1 MARQIRRSR
10 RKKPKK
16 LLRRM
21 HNKLY
26 IVFGVLCILFVAL
39 IFRLMY
45 IEYTS
50 GEKYEK
56 IVLSQQEYDSTII
69 PYKRGDIVDSKG
81 TVLATSVDVYN
92 VILDSKVLHANEEKI
107 SSTIAYL
114 TQCFPEITADQV
126 NQEIT
131 DNPDREYTV
140 LAKHVSYEEKAAFE
154 ALMNGEDT
162 KDQIA
167 GIWFEKEYTRTYPY
181 NSLASAM
188 IGFANATTGVIGL
201 ENQYNDTLNG
211 TNGRSYG
218 YLNAD
223 SNLEQTVIEP
233 ENGYSLVATID
244 TNIQSIVESAILQA
258 NEEMK
263 QETEGQATG
272 SNNTAVLVMDPQN
285 GDVLAM
291 ASYPNF
297 DLNNPRDLTPWYTTE
312 ALAKMSDDDKLNAMN
327 NLWRNFCVSD
337 AFEPGSTAK
346 PFTLATGLE
355 TGALTGQE
363 TYVCQGGTWKGDWY
377 IQCHNTSGHGT
388 ENVDQAIANSCNVAL
403 MAMADKIGVEDF
415 IRYQHIFGFGE
426 YTGIDLPGEASTEN
440 LIFTAEN
447 MGETDLATSSFGQSF
462 NVTMTQM
469 VSAFSSLINGGY
481 YYQPHVVKQIQDENG
496 NVIETNDPTLLR
508 KTVSKQTSDRVK
520 EALRAVMTDGT
531 GVPANVEGYD
541 IGGKTGT
548 AEKLP
553 RGNGDYLLSFI
564 GYAPQEN
571 PEVVIYV
578 VIDEPNVENQEL
590 SSYVLELSQKIMAE
604 TFPYL
609 NITRNGDAL
618 PEDSGVREDVQQDF
632 DENFEDTYSNQD
644 GAYIDPNYQP
654 DYDSWA
660 TSPESSETTE

>member
-211 TNGRSYG
+211 TNGRAYG

-223 SNLEQTVIEP
+223 SNVEQTVIEP
-233 ENGYSLVATID
+233 ENGYSLVTTLD
-244 TNIQSIVESAILQA
+244 TNIQTIVESAILQA

-263 QETEGQATG
+263 QETEGATTG
-272 SNNTAVLVMDPQN
+272 SDNTAVLVMNPKN

-291 ASYPNF
+291 ASYPTF
-297 DLNNPRDLTPWYTTE
+297 DLNNPKDLSAYFTE
-312 ALAKMSDDDKLNAMN
+312 EQLSAMSDEDKMNTLN
-327 NLWRNFCVSD
+327 NLWQNYAISKT
-337 AFEPGSTAK
+337 FEPGSTFK
-346 PFTLATGLE
+346 PFTEAMGLDSGTLHGDETYICDGGEWVSGHEIGCVKRTGHGMEDLR
-355 TGALTGQE
+355 GALR
-363 TYVCQGGTWKGDWY
+363 D
-377 IQCHNTSGHGT
+377 
-388 ENVDQAIANSCNVAL
+388 SCNDAL
-403 MAMADKIGVEDF
+403 MQMVRAIGPANFAKYSRE
-415 IRYQHIFGFGE
+415 YGFGQK
-426 YTGIDLPGEASTEN
+426 TGIDLPGEASTAS
-440 LIFTAEN
+440 LIFSE
-447 MGETDLATSSFGQSF
+447 EQLARTESNLAVSSFGQGF
-462 NVTMTQM
+462 NVTMIQLA
-469 VSAFSSLINGGY
+469 SSFCSLINGGNI
-481 YYQPHVVKQIQDENG
+481 YQPHVVKKIVDGSG
-496 NVIETNDPTLLR
+496 NTVQEISPVVTKE
-508 KTVSKQTSDRVK
+508 TVSQEVSDT
-520 EALRAVMTDGT
+520 LRDYMYTVVSEGT
-531 GVPANVEGYD
+531 GAKAAVEGYA

-548 AEKLP
+548 AEKVP
-553 RGNGDYLLSFI
+553 RGSGNYVVSFI
-564 GYAPQEN
+564 GFAPVDDPQ
-571 PEVVIYV
+571 VVVYV
-578 VIDEPNVENQEL
+578 VVDEPHVADQSHCSQ
-590 SSYVLELSQKIMAE
+590 SSYIAKNIFSQILPYMNIERMDSVAAE
-604 TFPYL
+604 
-609 NITRNGDAL
+609 
-618 PEDSGVREDVQQDF
+618 
-632 DENFEDTYSNQD
+632 
-644 GAYIDPNYQP
+644 
-654 DYDSWA
+654 
-660 TSPESSETTE
+660 

>member
-297 DLNNPRDLTPWYTTE
+297 DLNNPKDLSAYFTE
-312 ALAKMSDDDKLNAMN
+312 EELAGMSDEDKMNQLNK
-327 NLWRNFCVSD
+327 LWQNYTISNT
-337 AFEPGSTAK
+337 FEPGSTFK
-346 PFTLATGLE
+346 PFTEAMGLDS
-355 TGALTGQE
+355 GSLRGDE
-363 TYVCQGGTWKGDWY
+363 TYICDGSEWVSGHEIHCV
-377 IQCHNTSGHGT
+377 NRSGHGT
-388 ENVDQAIANSCNVAL
+388 EDLRGALRDSCNDAL
-403 MAMADKIGVEDF
+403 MQMVRAIGPANFAKYSRE
-415 IRYQHIFGFGE
+415 YGFGQK
-426 YTGIDLPGEASTEN
+426 TGIDLPGEASTAS
-440 LIFTAEN
+440 LIFSE
-447 MGETDLATSSFGQSF
+447 EQLARTESNLAVSSFGQGF
-462 NVTMTQM
+462 NVTMIQLA
-469 VSAFSSLINGGY
+469 SSFCSLINGGNI
-481 YYQPHVVKQIQDENG
+481 YQLHVVKKIVDGSG
-496 NVIETNDPTLLR
+496 NTVQEISPVVTKE
-508 KTVSKQTSDRVK
+508 TVSQEVSDT
-520 EALRAVMTDGT
+520 LRDYMYTVVSEGT
-531 GVPANVEGYD
+531 GAKAAVEGYA

-548 AEKLP
+548 AEKVP
-553 RGNGDYLLSFI
+553 RGSGNYVVSFI
-564 GYAPQEN
+564 GFAPVDDPQ
-571 PEVVIYV
+571 VVVYV
-578 VIDEPNVENQEL
+578 VVDEPHVADQSHCSQ
-590 SSYVLELSQKIMAE
+590 SSYIAKNIFSQILPYMNIERMDSVAAE
-604 TFPYL
+604 
-609 NITRNGDAL
+609 
-618 PEDSGVREDVQQDF
+618 
-632 DENFEDTYSNQD
+632 
-644 GAYIDPNYQP
+644 
-654 DYDSWA
+654 
-660 TSPESSETTE
+660 

>member
-131 DNPDREYTV
+131 DKPDREYTV

-233 ENGYSLVATID
+233 DNGYSLVTTID

-297 DLNNPRDLTPWYTTE
+297 DLNNPKDLSAYFTE
-312 ALAKMSDDDKLNAMN
+312 EELAGMSDEDKMNQLNK
-327 NLWRNFCVSD
+327 LWQNYTISNT
-337 AFEPGSTAK
+337 FEPGSTFK
-346 PFTLATGLE
+346 PFTEAMGLDS
-355 TGALTGQE
+355 GSLRGDE
-363 TYVCQGGTWKGDWY
+363 TYICDGSEWVSGHEIHCV
-377 IQCHNTSGHGT
+377 NRSGHGT
-388 ENVDQAIANSCNVAL
+388 EDLRGALRDSCNDAL
-403 MAMADKIGVEDF
+403 MQMVRAIGPANFAKYSRE
-415 IRYQHIFGFGE
+415 YGFGQK
-426 YTGIDLPGEASTEN
+426 TGIDLPGEASTAS
-440 LIFTAEN
+440 LIFSE
-447 MGETDLATSSFGQSF
+447 EQLAQTESNLAVSSFGQGF
-462 NVTMTQM
+462 NVTMIQLA
-469 VSAFSSLINGGY
+469 SSFCSLINGGNI
-481 YYQPHVVKQIQDENG
+481 YQPHVVKKIVDGSG
-496 NVIETNDPTLLR
+496 NTVQEISPVVTKE
-508 KTVSKQTSDRVK
+508 TVSQEVSDT
-520 EALRAVMTDGT
+520 LRDYMYTVVSEGT
-531 GVPANVEGYD
+531 GAKAAVEGYA

-548 AEKLP
+548 AEKVP
-553 RGNGDYLLSFI
+553 RGSGNYVVSFI
-564 GYAPQEN
+564 GFAPVDDPQ
-571 PEVVIYV
+571 VVVYV
-578 VIDEPNVENQEL
+578 VVDEPHVADQSHCSQ
-590 SSYVLELSQKIMAE
+590 SSYIAKNIFSQILPYMNIERMDSVAAE
-604 TFPYL
+604 
-609 NITRNGDAL
+609 
-618 PEDSGVREDVQQDF
+618 
-632 DENFEDTYSNQD
+632 
-644 GAYIDPNYQP
+644 
-654 DYDSWA
+654 
-660 TSPESSETTE
+660 

>member
-1 MARQIRRSR
+1 
-10 RKKPKK
+10 
-16 LLRRM
+16 M

-297 DLNNPRDLTPWYTTE
+297 DLNNPKDLSAYFTE
-312 ALAKMSDDDKLNAMN
+312 EELAGMSDEDKMNQLNK
-327 NLWRNFCVSD
+327 LWQNYTISNT
-337 AFEPGSTAK
+337 FEPGSTFK
-346 PFTLATGLE
+346 PFTEAMGLDS
-355 TGALTGQE
+355 GSLRGDE
-363 TYVCQGGTWKGDWY
+363 TYICDGSEWVSGHEIHCV
-377 IQCHNTSGHGT
+377 NRSGHGT
-388 ENVDQAIANSCNVAL
+388 EDLRGALRDSCNDAL
-403 MAMADKIGVEDF
+403 M
-415 IRYQHIFGFGE
+415 
-426 YTGIDLPGEASTEN
+426 
-440 LIFTAEN
+440 
-447 MGETDLATSSFGQSF
+447 
-462 NVTMTQM
+462 QM
-469 VSAFSSLINGGY
+469 V
-481 YYQPHVVKQIQDENG
+481 
-496 NVIETNDPTLLR
+496 
-508 KTVSKQTSDRVK
+508 
-520 EALRAVMTDGT
+520 RAIG
-531 GVPANVEGYD
+531 PANFAKY
-541 IGGKTGT
+541 
-548 AEKLP
+548 
-553 RGNGDYLLSFI
+553 S
-564 GYAPQEN
+564 
-571 PEVVIYV
+571 
-578 VIDEPNVENQEL
+578 
-590 SSYVLELSQKIMAE
+590 
-604 TFPYL
+604 
-609 NITRNGDAL
+609 
-618 PEDSGVREDVQQDF
+618 RE
-632 DENFEDTYSNQD
+632 Y
-644 GAYIDPNYQP
+644 G
-654 DYDSWA
+654 
-660 TSPESSETTE
+660 

>member
-297 DLNNPRDLTPWYTTE
+297 DLNNPKDLSAYFTE
-312 ALAKMSDDDKLNAMN
+312 EELAGMSDEDKMNQLNK
-327 NLWRNFCVSD
+327 LWQNYTISNT
-337 AFEPGSTAK
+337 FEPGSTFK
-346 PFTLATGLE
+346 PFTEAMGLDS
-355 TGALTGQE
+355 GSLRGDE
-363 TYVCQGGTWKGDWY
+363 TYICDGSEWVSGHEIHCV
-377 IQCHNTSGHGT
+377 NRSGHGT
-388 ENVDQAIANSCNVAL
+388 EDLRGALRDSCNDAL
-403 MAMADKIGVEDF
+403 MQMVRAIGPANFAKYSRE
-415 IRYQHIFGFGE
+415 YGFGQK
-426 YTGIDLPGEASTEN
+426 TGIDLPGEASTAS
-440 LIFTAEN
+440 LIFSE
-447 MGETDLATSSFGQSF
+447 EQLARTESNLAVSSFGQGF
-462 NVTMTQM
+462 NVTMIQLA
-469 VSAFSSLINGGY
+469 SSFCSLINGGNI
-481 YYQPHVVKQIQDENG
+481 YQPHVVKKIVDGSG
-496 NVIETNDPTLLR
+496 NTVQEISPVVTKE
-508 KTVSKQTSDRVK
+508 TVSQEVSDT
-520 EALRAVMTDGT
+520 LRDYMYTVVSEGT
-531 GVPANVEGYD
+531 GAKAAVEGYA

-548 AEKLP
+548 AEKVP
-553 RGNGDYLLSFI
+553 RGSGNYVVSFI
-564 GYAPQEN
+564 GFAPVDDPQ
-571 PEVVIYV
+571 VVVYV
-578 VIDEPNVENQEL
+578 VVYEPHVADQSHCSQ
-590 SSYVLELSQKIMAE
+590 SSYIAKNIFSQILPYMNIERMDSVAAE
-604 TFPYL
+604 
-609 NITRNGDAL
+609 
-618 PEDSGVREDVQQDF
+618 
-632 DENFEDTYSNQD
+632 
-644 GAYIDPNYQP
+644 
-654 DYDSWA
+654 
-660 TSPESSETTE
+660 

>member
-211 TNGRSYG
+211 TNGRAYG

-297 DLNNPRDLTPWYTTE
+297 DLNNPKDLSAYFTE
-312 ALAKMSDDDKLNAMN
+312 EELAGMSDEDKMNQLNK
-327 NLWRNFCVSD
+327 LWQNYTISNT
-337 AFEPGSTAK
+337 FEPGSTFK
-346 PFTLATGLE
+346 PFTEAMGLDS
-355 TGALTGQE
+355 GSLRGDE
-363 TYVCQGGTWKGDWY
+363 TYICDGSEWVSGHEIHCV
-377 IQCHNTSGHGT
+377 NRSGHGT
-388 ENVDQAIANSCNVAL
+388 EDLRGALRDSCNDAL
-403 MAMADKIGVEDF
+403 MQMVRAIGPANFAKYSRE
-415 IRYQHIFGFGE
+415 YGFGQK
-426 YTGIDLPGEASTEN
+426 TGIDLPGEASTAS
-440 LIFTAEN
+440 LIFSE
-447 MGETDLATSSFGQSF
+447 EQLARTESNLAVSSFGQGF
-462 NVTMTQM
+462 NVTMIQLA
-469 VSAFSSLINGGY
+469 SSFCSLINGGNI
-481 YYQPHVVKQIQDENG
+481 YQPHVVKKIVDGSG
-496 NVIETNDPTLLR
+496 NTVQEISPVVTKE
-508 KTVSKQTSDRVK
+508 TVSQEVSDTLCDYMYTVVS
-520 EALRAVMTDGT
+520 EGT
-531 GVPANVEGYD
+531 GAKAAVEGYA

-548 AEKLP
+548 AEKVP
-553 RGNGDYLLSFI
+553 RGSGNYVVSFI
-564 GYAPQEN
+564 GFAPVDDPQ
-571 PEVVIYV
+571 VVVYV
-578 VIDEPNVENQEL
+578 VVDEPHVADQSHCSQ
-590 SSYVLELSQKIMAE
+590 SSYIAKNIFSQILPYMNIERMDSVAAE
-604 TFPYL
+604 
-609 NITRNGDAL
+609 
-618 PEDSGVREDVQQDF
+618 
-632 DENFEDTYSNQD
+632 
-644 GAYIDPNYQP
+644 
-654 DYDSWA
+654 
-660 TSPESSETTE
+660 

>member
-297 DLNNPRDLTPWYTTE
+297 DLNNPKDLSAYFTE
-312 ALAKMSDDDKLNAMN
+312 KELAGMSDEDKMNQLNK
-327 NLWRNFCVSD
+327 LWQNYTISNT
-337 AFEPGSTAK
+337 FEPGSTFK
-346 PFTLATGLE
+346 PFTEAMGLDS
-355 TGALTGQE
+355 GSLRGDE
-363 TYVCQGGTWKGDWY
+363 TYICDGSEWVSGHEIHCV
-377 IQCHNTSGHGT
+377 NRSGHGT
-388 ENVDQAIANSCNVAL
+388 EDLRGALRDSCNDAL
-403 MAMADKIGVEDF
+403 MQMVRAIGPANFAKYSRE
-415 IRYQHIFGFGE
+415 YGFGQK
-426 YTGIDLPGEASTEN
+426 TGIDLPGEASTAS
-440 LIFTAEN
+440 LIFSE
-447 MGETDLATSSFGQSF
+447 EQLARTESNLAVSSFGQGF
-462 NVTMTQM
+462 NVTMIQLA
-469 VSAFSSLINGGY
+469 SSFCSLINGGNI
-481 YYQPHVVKQIQDENG
+481 YQPHVVKKIVDGSG
-496 NVIETNDPTLLR
+496 NTVQEISPVVTKE
-508 KTVSKQTSDRVK
+508 TVSQEVSDT
-520 EALRAVMTDGT
+520 LRDYMYTVVSEGT
-531 GVPANVEGYD
+531 GAKAAVEGYA

-548 AEKLP
+548 AEKVP
-553 RGNGDYLLSFI
+553 RGSGNYVVSFI
-564 GYAPQEN
+564 GFAPVDDPQ
-571 PEVVIYV
+571 VVVYV
-578 VIDEPNVENQEL
+578 VVDEPHVADQSHCSQ
-590 SSYVLELSQKIMAE
+590 SSYIAKNIFSQILPYMNIERMDSVAAE
-604 TFPYL
+604 
-609 NITRNGDAL
+609 
-618 PEDSGVREDVQQDF
+618 
-632 DENFEDTYSNQD
+632 
-644 GAYIDPNYQP
+644 
-654 DYDSWA
+654 
-660 TSPESSETTE
+660 

>member
-26 IVFGVLCILFVAL
+26 IVFGVLCILFVGL

-69 PYKRGDIVDSKG
+69 PYKRGNIVDTKG

-92 VILDSKVLHANEEKI
+92 VILDSKVLNANKEKT

-297 DLNNPRDLTPWYTTE
+297 DLNNPKDLSAYFTE
-312 ALAKMSDDDKLNAMN
+312 EELAGMSDEDKMNQLNK
-327 NLWRNFCVSD
+327 LWQNYTISNT
-337 AFEPGSTAK
+337 FEPGSTFK
-346 PFTLATGLE
+346 PFTEAMGLDS
-355 TGALTGQE
+355 GSLRGDE
-363 TYVCQGGTWKGDWY
+363 TYICDGSEWVSGHEIHCV
-377 IQCHNTSGHGT
+377 NRSGHGT
-388 ENVDQAIANSCNVAL
+388 EDLRGALRDSCNDAL
-403 MAMADKIGVEDF
+403 MQMVRAIGPANFAKYSRE
-415 IRYQHIFGFGE
+415 YGFGQK
-426 YTGIDLPGEASTEN
+426 TGIDLPGEASTAS
-440 LIFTAEN
+440 LIFSE
-447 MGETDLATSSFGQSF
+447 EQLARTESNLAVSSFGQGF
-462 NVTMTQM
+462 NVTMIQLA
-469 VSAFSSLINGGY
+469 SSFCSLINGGNI
-481 YYQPHVVKQIQDENG
+481 YQPHVVKKIVDGSG
-496 NVIETNDPTLLR
+496 NTVQEISPVVTKE
-508 KTVSKQTSDRVK
+508 TVSQEVSDT
-520 EALRAVMTDGT
+520 LRDYMYTVVSEGT
-531 GVPANVEGYD
+531 GAKAAVEGYA

-548 AEKLP
+548 AEKVP
-553 RGNGDYLLSFI
+553 RGSGNYVVSFI
-564 GYAPQEN
+564 GFAPVDDPQ
-571 PEVVIYV
+571 VVVYV
-578 VIDEPNVENQEL
+578 VVDEPHVADQSHCSQ
-590 SSYVLELSQKIMAE
+590 SSYIAKNIFSQILPYMNIERMDSVAAE
-604 TFPYL
+604 
-609 NITRNGDAL
+609 
-618 PEDSGVREDVQQDF
+618 
-632 DENFEDTYSNQD
+632 
-644 GAYIDPNYQP
+644 
-654 DYDSWA
+654 
-660 TSPESSETTE
+660 

>member
-297 DLNNPRDLTPWYTTE
+297 DLNNPKDLSAYFTE
-312 ALAKMSDDDKLNAMN
+312 EELAGMSDEDKMNQLNK
-327 NLWRNFCVSD
+327 LWQNYTISNT
-337 AFEPGSTAK
+337 FEPGSTFK
-346 PFTLATGLE
+346 PFTEAMGLDS
-355 TGALTGQE
+355 GSLRGDE
-363 TYVCQGGTWKGDWY
+363 TYICDGSEWVSGHEIHCV
-377 IQCHNTSGHGT
+377 NRSGHGT
-388 ENVDQAIANSCNVAL
+388 EDLRGALRDSCNDAL
-403 MAMADKIGVEDF
+403 MQMVRAIGPANFAKYSRE
-415 IRYQHIFGFGE
+415 YGFGQK
-426 YTGIDLPGEASTEN
+426 TGIDLPGEASTAS
-440 LIFTAEN
+440 LIFSE
-447 MGETDLATSSFGQSF
+447 EQLARTESNLAVSSFGQGF
-462 NVTMTQM
+462 NVTMIQLA
-469 VSAFSSLINGGY
+469 SSFCSLINGGNI
-481 YYQPHVVKQIQDENG
+481 YQPHVVKKIVDGSG
-496 NVIETNDPTLLR
+496 NTVQEISPVVTKE
-508 KTVSKQTSDRVK
+508 TVSQEVSDT
-520 EALRAVMTDGT
+520 LRDYMYTVVSEGAG
-531 GVPANVEGYD
+531 AKAAVEGYA

-548 AEKLP
+548 AEKVP
-553 RGNGDYLLSFI
+553 RGSGNYVVSFI
-564 GYAPQEN
+564 GFAPVDDPQ
-571 PEVVIYV
+571 VAVYV
-578 VIDEPNVENQEL
+578 VVDEPHVADQSHCSQ
-590 SSYVLELSQKIMAE
+590 SSYIAKNIFSQILPYMNIERMDSVAAE
-604 TFPYL
+604 
-609 NITRNGDAL
+609 
-618 PEDSGVREDVQQDF
+618 
-632 DENFEDTYSNQD
+632 
-644 GAYIDPNYQP
+644 
-654 DYDSWA
+654 
-660 TSPESSETTE
+660 

>member
-1 MARQIRRSR
+1 
-10 RKKPKK
+10 
-16 LLRRM
+16 M

-114 TQCFPEITADQV
+114 TQCFQEITADQV

-297 DLNNPRDLTPWYTTE
+297 DLNNPKDLSAYFTE
-312 ALAKMSDDDKLNAMN
+312 EELAGMSDEDKMNQLNK
-327 NLWRNFCVSD
+327 LWQNYTISNT
-337 AFEPGSTAK
+337 FEPGSTFK
-346 PFTLATGLE
+346 PFTEAMGLDS
-355 TGALTGQE
+355 GSLRGDE
-363 TYVCQGGTWKGDWY
+363 TYICDGSEWVSGHEIHCV
-377 IQCHNTSGHGT
+377 NRSGHGT
-388 ENVDQAIANSCNVAL
+388 EDLRGALRDSCNDAL
-403 MAMADKIGVEDF
+403 MQMVRAIGPANFAKYSRE
-415 IRYQHIFGFGE
+415 YGFGQK
-426 YTGIDLPGEASTEN
+426 TGIDLPGEASTAS
-440 LIFTAEN
+440 LIFSE
-447 MGETDLATSSFGQSF
+447 EQLARTESNLAVSSFGQGF
-462 NVTMTQM
+462 NVTMIQLA
-469 VSAFSSLINGGY
+469 SSFCSLINGGNI
-481 YYQPHVVKQIQDENG
+481 YQPHVVKKIVDGSG
-496 NVIETNDPTLLR
+496 NTVQEISPVVTKE
-508 KTVSKQTSDRVK
+508 TVSQEVSDT
-520 EALRAVMTDGT
+520 LRDYMYTVVSEGAG
-531 GVPANVEGYD
+531 AKAAVEGYA

-548 AEKLP
+548 AEKVP
-553 RGNGDYLLSFI
+553 RGSGNYVVSFI
-564 GYAPQEN
+564 GFAPVDDPQ
-571 PEVVIYV
+571 VVVYV
-578 VIDEPNVENQEL
+578 VVDEPHVADQSHCSQ
-590 SSYVLELSQKIMAE
+590 SSYIAKNIFSQILPYMNIERMDSVAAE
-604 TFPYL
+604 
-609 NITRNGDAL
+609 
-618 PEDSGVREDVQQDF
+618 
-632 DENFEDTYSNQD
+632 
-644 GAYIDPNYQP
+644 
-654 DYDSWA
+654 
-660 TSPESSETTE
+660 

>member
-92 VILDSKVLHANEEKI
+92 VILDSKALHANEEKI

-297 DLNNPRDLTPWYTTE
+297 DLNNPKDLSAYFTE
-312 ALAKMSDDDKLNAMN
+312 EELAGMSDEDKMNQLNK
-327 NLWRNFCVSD
+327 LWQNYTISNT
-337 AFEPGSTAK
+337 FEPGSTFK
-346 PFTLATGLE
+346 PFTEAMGLDS
-355 TGALTGQE
+355 GSLRGDE
-363 TYVCQGGTWKGDWY
+363 TYICDGSEWVSGHEIHCV
-377 IQCHNTSGHGT
+377 NRSGHGT
-388 ENVDQAIANSCNVAL
+388 EDLRGALRDSCNDAL
-403 MAMADKIGVEDF
+403 MQMVRAIGPANFAKYSRE
-415 IRYQHIFGFGE
+415 YGFGQK
-426 YTGIDLPGEASTEN
+426 TGIDLPGEASTAS
-440 LIFTAEN
+440 LIFSE
-447 MGETDLATSSFGQSF
+447 EQLARTESNLAVSSFGQGF
-462 NVTMTQM
+462 NVTMIQLA
-469 VSAFSSLINGGY
+469 SSFCSLINGGNI
-481 YYQPHVVKQIQDENG
+481 YQPHVVKKIVDGSG
-496 NVIETNDPTLLR
+496 NTVQETSPVVT
-508 KTVSKQTSDRVK
+508 KETVSQEVSDT
-520 EALRAVMTDGT
+520 LRDYMYTVVSEGT
-531 GVPANVEGYD
+531 GAKAAVEGYA

-548 AEKLP
+548 AEKVP
-553 RGNGDYLLSFI
+553 RGSGNYVVSFI
-564 GYAPQEN
+564 GFAPVDDPQ
-571 PEVVIYV
+571 VVVYV
-578 VIDEPNVENQEL
+578 VVDEPHVADQSHCSQ
-590 SSYVLELSQKIMAE
+590 SSYIAKNIFSQILPYMNIERMDSVAAE
-604 TFPYL
+604 
-609 NITRNGDAL
+609 
-618 PEDSGVREDVQQDF
+618 
-632 DENFEDTYSNQD
+632 
-644 GAYIDPNYQP
+644 
-654 DYDSWA
+654 
-660 TSPESSETTE
+660 

>member
-56 IVLSQQEYDSTII
+56 IVFSQQEYDSTII

-297 DLNNPRDLTPWYTTE
+297 DLNNPKDLSAYFTE
-312 ALAKMSDDDKLNAMN
+312 EELAGMSDEDKMNQLNK
-327 NLWRNFCVSD
+327 LWQNYTISNT
-337 AFEPGSTAK
+337 FEPGSTFK
-346 PFTLATGLE
+346 PFTEAMGLDS
-355 TGALTGQE
+355 GSLRGDE
-363 TYVCQGGTWKGDWY
+363 TYICDGSEWVSGHEIHCV
-377 IQCHNTSGHGT
+377 NRSGHGT
-388 ENVDQAIANSCNVAL
+388 EDLRGALRDSCNDAL
-403 MAMADKIGVEDF
+403 MQMVRAIGPANFAKYSRE
-415 IRYQHIFGFGE
+415 YGFGQK
-426 YTGIDLPGEASTEN
+426 TGIDLPGEASTAS
-440 LIFTAEN
+440 LIFSE
-447 MGETDLATSSFGQSF
+447 EQLARTESNLAVSSFGQGF
-462 NVTMTQM
+462 NVTMIQLA
-469 VSAFSSLINGGY
+469 SSFCSLINGGNI
-481 YYQPHVVKQIQDENG
+481 YQPHVVKKIVDGSG
-496 NVIETNDPTLLR
+496 NTVQEISPVVTKE
-508 KTVSKQTSDRVK
+508 TVSQEVSDT
-520 EALRAVMTDGT
+520 LRDYMYTVVSEGT
-531 GVPANVEGYD
+531 GAKAAVEGYA

-548 AEKLP
+548 AEKVP
-553 RGNGDYLLSFI
+553 RGSGNYVVSFI
-564 GYAPQEN
+564 GFAPVDDPQ
-571 PEVVIYV
+571 VVVYV
-578 VIDEPNVENQEL
+578 VVDEPHVADQ
-590 SSYVLELSQKIMAE
+590 SHCSQSYIAKNIFSQILPYMNIERMDSVAAE
-604 TFPYL
+604 
-609 NITRNGDAL
+609 
-618 PEDSGVREDVQQDF
+618 
-632 DENFEDTYSNQD
+632 
-644 GAYIDPNYQP
+644 
-654 DYDSWA
+654 
-660 TSPESSETTE
+660 

>member
-92 VILDSKVLHANEEKI
+92 VILDGKVLHANEEKI

-297 DLNNPRDLTPWYTTE
+297 DLNNPKDLSAYFTE
-312 ALAKMSDDDKLNAMN
+312 EELAGMSDEDKMNQLNK
-327 NLWRNFCVSD
+327 LWQNYTISNT
-337 AFEPGSTAK
+337 FEPGSTFK
-346 PFTLATGLE
+346 PFTEAMGLDS
-355 TGALTGQE
+355 GSLRGDE
-363 TYVCQGGTWKGDWY
+363 TYICDGSEWVSGHEIHCV
-377 IQCHNTSGHGT
+377 NRSGHGT
-388 ENVDQAIANSCNVAL
+388 EDLRGALRDSCNDAL
-403 MAMADKIGVEDF
+403 MQMVRTIGPANFAKYSRE
-415 IRYQHIFGFGE
+415 YGFGQK
-426 YTGIDLPGEASTEN
+426 TGIDLPGEASTAS
-440 LIFTAEN
+440 LIFSE
-447 MGETDLATSSFGQSF
+447 EQLARTESNLAVSSFGQGF
-462 NVTMTQM
+462 NVTMIQLA
-469 VSAFSSLINGGY
+469 SSFCSLINGGNI
-481 YYQPHVVKQIQDENG
+481 YQPHVVKKIVDGSDNTVQEISPVVTKE
-496 NVIETNDPTLLR
+496 
-508 KTVSKQTSDRVK
+508 TVSQEVSDT
-520 EALRAVMTDGT
+520 LRDYMYTVVSEGT
-531 GVPANVEGYD
+531 GAKAAVEGYA

-548 AEKLP
+548 AEKVP
-553 RGNGDYLLSFI
+553 RGSGNYVVSFI
-564 GYAPQEN
+564 GFAPVDDPQ
-571 PEVVIYV
+571 VVVYV
-578 VIDEPNVENQEL
+578 VVDEPHVADQSHCSQ
-590 SSYVLELSQKIMAE
+590 SSYIAKNIFSQILPYMNIERMDSVAAE
-604 TFPYL
+604 
-609 NITRNGDAL
+609 
-618 PEDSGVREDVQQDF
+618 
-632 DENFEDTYSNQD
+632 
-644 GAYIDPNYQP
+644 
-654 DYDSWA
+654 
-660 TSPESSETTE
+660 

>member
-233 ENGYSLVATID
+233 DNGYSLVTTID

-297 DLNNPRDLTPWYTTE
+297 DLNNPKDLSAYFTE
-312 ALAKMSDDDKLNAMN
+312 EELAGMSDEDKMNQLNK
-327 NLWRNFCVSD
+327 LWQNYTISNT
-337 AFEPGSTAK
+337 FEPGSTFK
-346 PFTLATGLE
+346 PFTEAMGLDS
-355 TGALTGQE
+355 GSLRGDE
-363 TYVCQGGTWKGDWY
+363 TYICDGSEWVSGHEIHCV
-377 IQCHNTSGHGT
+377 NRSGHGT
-388 ENVDQAIANSCNVAL
+388 EDLRGALRDSCNDAL
-403 MAMADKIGVEDF
+403 MQMVRAIGPANFAKYSRE
-415 IRYQHIFGFGE
+415 YGFGQK
-426 YTGIDLPGEASTEN
+426 TGIDLPGEASTAS
-440 LIFTAEN
+440 LIFSE
-447 MGETDLATSSFGQSF
+447 EQLAQTESNLAVSSFGQGF
-462 NVTMTQM
+462 NVTMIQLA
-469 VSAFSSLINGGY
+469 SSFCSLINGGNI
-481 YYQPHVVKQIQDENG
+481 YQPHVVKKIVDGSG
-496 NVIETNDPTLLR
+496 NTVQEISPVVTKE
-508 KTVSKQTSDRVK
+508 TVSQEVSDT
-520 EALRAVMTDGT
+520 LRDYMYTVVSEGT
-531 GVPANVEGYD
+531 GAKAAVEGYA

-548 AEKLP
+548 AEKVP
-553 RGNGDYLLSFI
+553 RGSGNYVVSFI
-564 GYAPQEN
+564 GFAPVDDPQ
-571 PEVVIYV
+571 VVVYV
-578 VIDEPNVENQEL
+578 VVDEPHVADQSHCSQ
-590 SSYVLELSQKIMAE
+590 SSYIAKNIFSQILPYMNIERMDSVAAE
-604 TFPYL
+604 
-609 NITRNGDAL
+609 
-618 PEDSGVREDVQQDF
+618 
-632 DENFEDTYSNQD
+632 
-644 GAYIDPNYQP
+644 
-654 DYDSWA
+654 
-660 TSPESSETTE
+660 

>member
-39 IFRLMY
+39 ILRLMY

-297 DLNNPRDLTPWYTTE
+297 DLNNPKDLSAYFTE
-312 ALAKMSDDDKLNAMN
+312 EELAGMSDEDKMNQLNK
-327 NLWRNFCVSD
+327 LWQNYTISNT
-337 AFEPGSTAK
+337 FEPGSTFK
-346 PFTLATGLE
+346 PFTEAMGLDS
-355 TGALTGQE
+355 GSLRGDE
-363 TYVCQGGTWKGDWY
+363 TYICDGSEWVSGHEIHCV
-377 IQCHNTSGHGT
+377 NRSGHGT
-388 ENVDQAIANSCNVAL
+388 EDLRGALRDSCNDAL
-403 MAMADKIGVEDF
+403 MQMVRAIGPANFAKYSRE
-415 IRYQHIFGFGE
+415 YGFGQK
-426 YTGIDLPGEASTEN
+426 TGIDLPGEASTAS
-440 LIFTAEN
+440 LIFSE
-447 MGETDLATSSFGQSF
+447 EQLARTESNLAVSSFGQGF
-462 NVTMTQM
+462 NVTMIQLA
-469 VSAFSSLINGGY
+469 SSFCSLINGGNI
-481 YYQPHVVKQIQDENG
+481 YQPHVVKKIVDGSG
-496 NVIETNDPTLLR
+496 NTVQEISPVVTKE
-508 KTVSKQTSDRVK
+508 TVSQEVSDT
-520 EALRAVMTDGT
+520 LRDYMYTVVSEGT
-531 GVPANVEGYD
+531 GAKAAVEGYA

-548 AEKLP
+548 AEKVP
-553 RGNGDYLLSFI
+553 RGSGNYVVSFI
-564 GYAPQEN
+564 GFAPVDDPQ
-571 PEVVIYV
+571 VVVYV
-578 VIDEPNVENQEL
+578 VVDEPHVADQSHCSQ
-590 SSYVLELSQKIMAE
+590 SSYIAKNIFSQILPYMNIERMDSVAAE
-604 TFPYL
+604 
-609 NITRNGDAL
+609 
-618 PEDSGVREDVQQDF
+618 
-632 DENFEDTYSNQD
+632 
-644 GAYIDPNYQP
+644 
-654 DYDSWA
+654 
-660 TSPESSETTE
+660 

>member
-297 DLNNPRDLTPWYTTE
+297 DLNNPKDLSAYFTE
-312 ALAKMSDDDKLNAMN
+312 EELAGMSDEDKMNQLNK
-327 NLWRNFCVSD
+327 LWQNYTISNT
-337 AFEPGSTAK
+337 FEPGSTFK
-346 PFTLATGLE
+346 PFTEAMGLDS
-355 TGALTGQE
+355 GSLRGDE
-363 TYVCQGGTWKGDWY
+363 TYICDGSEWVSGHEIHCV
-377 IQCHNTSGHGT
+377 NRSGHGT
-388 ENVDQAIANSCNVAL
+388 EDLRGALRDSCNDAL
-403 MAMADKIGVEDF
+403 MQMVRAIGPANFAKYSRE
-415 IRYQHIFGFGE
+415 YGFGQK
-426 YTGIDLPGEASTEN
+426 TGIDLPGEASTAS
-440 LIFTAEN
+440 LIFSE
-447 MGETDLATSSFGQSF
+447 EQLARTESNLAVSSFGQGF
-462 NVTMTQM
+462 NVTMIQLA
-469 VSAFSSLINGGY
+469 SSFCSLINGGNI
-481 YYQPHVVKQIQDENG
+481 YQPHVVKKIVDGSG
-496 NVIETNDPTLLR
+496 NTVQEISPVVTKE
-508 KTVSKQTSDRVK
+508 TVSQEVSDT
-520 EALRAVMTDGT
+520 LRDYMYTVVSEGSGAK
-531 GVPANVEGYD
+531 AAVEGYA

-548 AEKLP
+548 AEKVP
-553 RGNGDYLLSFI
+553 RGSGNYVVSFI
-564 GYAPQEN
+564 GFAPVDDPQ
-571 PEVVIYV
+571 VVVYV
-578 VIDEPNVENQEL
+578 VVDEPHVADQSHCSQ
-590 SSYVLELSQKIMAE
+590 SSYIAKNIFSQILPYMNIERMDSVAAE
-604 TFPYL
+604 
-609 NITRNGDAL
+609 
-618 PEDSGVREDVQQDF
+618 
-632 DENFEDTYSNQD
+632 
-644 GAYIDPNYQP
+644 
-654 DYDSWA
+654 
-660 TSPESSETTE
+660 

>member
-1 MARQIRRSR
+1 
-10 RKKPKK
+10 
-16 LLRRM
+16 M

-297 DLNNPRDLTPWYTTE
+297 DLNNPKDLSAYFTE
-312 ALAKMSDDDKLNAMN
+312 EELAGMSDEDKMNQLNK
-327 NLWRNFCVSD
+327 LWQNYTISNT
-337 AFEPGSTAK
+337 FEPGSTFK
-346 PFTLATGLE
+346 PFTEAMGLDS
-355 TGALTGQE
+355 GSLRGDE
-363 TYVCQGGTWKGDWY
+363 TYICDGSEWVSGHEIHCV
-377 IQCHNTSGHGT
+377 NRSGHGT
-388 ENVDQAIANSCNVAL
+388 EDLRGALRDSCNDAL
-403 MAMADKIGVEDF
+403 MQMVRAIGPANFAKYSRE
-415 IRYQHIFGFGE
+415 YGFGQK
-426 YTGIDLPGEASTEN
+426 TGIDLQGEASTAS
-440 LIFTAEN
+440 LIFSE
-447 MGETDLATSSFGQSF
+447 EQLARTESNLAVSSFGQGF
-462 NVTMTQM
+462 NVTMIQLA
-469 VSAFSSLINGGY
+469 SSFCSLINGGNI
-481 YYQPHVVKQIQDENG
+481 YQPHVVKKIVDGSG
-496 NVIETNDPTLLR
+496 NTVQEISPVVTKE
-508 KTVSKQTSDRVK
+508 TVSQEVSDT
-520 EALRAVMTDGT
+520 LRDYMYTVVSEGT
-531 GVPANVEGYD
+531 GAKAAVEGYA

-548 AEKLP
+548 AEKVP
-553 RGNGDYLLSFI
+553 RGSGNYVVSFI
-564 GYAPQEN
+564 GFAPVDDPQ
-571 PEVVIYV
+571 VVVYV
-578 VIDEPNVENQEL
+578 VVDEPHVADQSHCSQ
-590 SSYVLELSQKIMAE
+590 SSYIAKNIFSQILPYMNIERMDSVAAE
-604 TFPYL
+604 
-609 NITRNGDAL
+609 
-618 PEDSGVREDVQQDF
+618 
-632 DENFEDTYSNQD
+632 
-644 GAYIDPNYQP
+644 
-654 DYDSWA
+654 
-660 TSPESSETTE
+660 

>member
-1 MARQIRRSR
+1 
-10 RKKPKK
+10 
-16 LLRRM
+16 M

-291 ASYPNF
+291 ASFPNF
-297 DLNNPRDLTPWYTTE
+297 DLNNPKDLSAYFTE
-312 ALAKMSDDDKLNAMN
+312 EELAGMSDEDKMNQLNK
-327 NLWRNFCVSD
+327 LWQNYTISNT
-337 AFEPGSTAK
+337 FEPGSTFK
-346 PFTLATGLE
+346 LFTEAMGLDS
-355 TGALTGQE
+355 GSLRGDE
-363 TYVCQGGTWKGDWY
+363 TYICDGSEWVSGHEIHCV
-377 IQCHNTSGHGT
+377 NRSGHGT
-388 ENVDQAIANSCNVAL
+388 EDLRGALRDSCNDAL
-403 MAMADKIGVEDF
+403 MQMVRAIGPANFAKYSRE
-415 IRYQHIFGFGE
+415 YGFGQK
-426 YTGIDLPGEASTEN
+426 TGIDLPGEASTAS
-440 LIFTAEN
+440 LIFSE
-447 MGETDLATSSFGQSF
+447 EQLARTESNLAVSSFGQGF
-462 NVTMTQM
+462 NVTMIQLA
-469 VSAFSSLINGGY
+469 SSFCSLINGGNI
-481 YYQPHVVKQIQDENG
+481 YQPHVVKKIVDGSG
-496 NVIETNDPTLLR
+496 NTVQEISPVVTKE
-508 KTVSKQTSDRVK
+508 TVSQEVSDT
-520 EALRAVMTDGT
+520 LRDYMYTVVSEGT
-531 GVPANVEGYD
+531 GAKAAVEGYA

-548 AEKLP
+548 AEKVP
-553 RGNGDYLLSFI
+553 RGSGNYVVSFI
-564 GYAPQEN
+564 GFAPVDDPQ
-571 PEVVIYV
+571 VVVYV
-578 VIDEPNVENQEL
+578 VVDEPHVADQSHCSQ
-590 SSYVLELSQKIMAE
+590 SSYIAKNIFSQILPYMNIERMDSVAAE
-604 TFPYL
+604 
-609 NITRNGDAL
+609 
-618 PEDSGVREDVQQDF
+618 
-632 DENFEDTYSNQD
+632 
-644 GAYIDPNYQP
+644 
-654 DYDSWA
+654 
-660 TSPESSETTE
+660 

>member
-297 DLNNPRDLTPWYTTE
+297 DLNNPKDLSAYFTE
-312 ALAKMSDDDKLNAMN
+312 EELAGMSDEDKMNQLNK
-327 NLWRNFCVSD
+327 LWQNYTISNT
-337 AFEPGSTAK
+337 FEPGSTFK
-346 PFTLATGLE
+346 PFTEAMGLDS
-355 TGALTGQE
+355 GSLRGDE
-363 TYVCQGGTWKGDWY
+363 TYICDGSEWVSGHEIHCV
-377 IQCHNTSGHGT
+377 NRSGHGT
-388 ENVDQAIANSCNVAL
+388 EDLRGALRDSCNDAL
-403 MAMADKIGVEDF
+403 MQMVRAIGSANFAKYSRE
-415 IRYQHIFGFGE
+415 YGFGQK
-426 YTGIDLPGEASTEN
+426 TGIDLPGEASTAS
-440 LIFTAEN
+440 LIFSE
-447 MGETDLATSSFGQSF
+447 EQLARTESNLAVSSFGQGF
-462 NVTMTQM
+462 NVTMIQLA
-469 VSAFSSLINGGY
+469 SSFCSLINGGNI
-481 YYQPHVVKQIQDENG
+481 YQPHVVKKIVDGSG
-496 NVIETNDPTLLR
+496 NTVQEISPVVTKE
-508 KTVSKQTSDRVK
+508 TVSQEVSDT
-520 EALRAVMTDGT
+520 LRDYMYTVVSKGT
-531 GVPANVEGYD
+531 GAKAAVEGYA

-548 AEKLP
+548 AEKVP
-553 RGNGDYLLSFI
+553 RGSGNYVVSFI
-564 GYAPQEN
+564 GFAPVDDPQ
-571 PEVVIYV
+571 VVVYV
-578 VIDEPNVENQEL
+578 VVDEPHVADQSHCSQ
-590 SSYVLELSQKIMAE
+590 SSYIAKNIFSQILPYMNIERMDSVAAE
-604 TFPYL
+604 
-609 NITRNGDAL
+609 
-618 PEDSGVREDVQQDF
+618 
-632 DENFEDTYSNQD
+632 
-644 GAYIDPNYQP
+644 
-654 DYDSWA
+654 
-660 TSPESSETTE
+660 

>member
-233 ENGYSLVATID
+233 DNGYSLVTTID

-297 DLNNPRDLTPWYTTE
+297 DLNNPKDLSAYFTE
-312 ALAKMSDDDKLNAMN
+312 EELAGMSDEDKMNQLNK
-327 NLWRNFCVSD
+327 LWQNYTISNT
-337 AFEPGSTAK
+337 FEPGSTFK
-346 PFTLATGLE
+346 PFTEAMGLDSGSLRGDE
-355 TGALTGQE
+355 TYICDGSEWVSGHEIHCVNRSGDGTEDLRGALR
-363 TYVCQGGTWKGDWY
+363 D
-377 IQCHNTSGHGT
+377 
-388 ENVDQAIANSCNVAL
+388 SCNDAL
-403 MAMADKIGVEDF
+403 MQMVRAIGPANFAKYSRE
-415 IRYQHIFGFGE
+415 YGFGQK
-426 YTGIDLPGEASTEN
+426 TGIDLPGEASTAS
-440 LIFTAEN
+440 LIFSE
-447 MGETDLATSSFGQSF
+447 EQLAQTESNLAVSSFGQGF
-462 NVTMTQM
+462 NVTMIQLA
-469 VSAFSSLINGGY
+469 SSFCSLINGGNI
-481 YYQPHVVKQIQDENG
+481 YQPHVVKKIVDGSG
-496 NVIETNDPTLLR
+496 NTVQEISPVVTKE
-508 KTVSKQTSDRVK
+508 TVSQEVSDT
-520 EALRAVMTDGT
+520 LRDYMYTVVSEGT
-531 GVPANVEGYD
+531 GAKAAVEGYA

-548 AEKLP
+548 AEKVP
-553 RGNGDYLLSFI
+553 RGSGNYVVSFI
-564 GYAPQEN
+564 GFAPVDDPQ
-571 PEVVIYV
+571 VVVYV
-578 VIDEPNVENQEL
+578 VVDEPHVADQSHCSQ
-590 SSYVLELSQKIMAE
+590 SSYIAKNIFSQILPYMNIERMDSVAAE
-604 TFPYL
+604 
-609 NITRNGDAL
+609 
-618 PEDSGVREDVQQDF
+618 
-632 DENFEDTYSNQD
+632 
-644 GAYIDPNYQP
+644 
-654 DYDSWA
+654 
-660 TSPESSETTE
+660 

>member
-50 GEKYEK
+50 GEKYKK

-297 DLNNPRDLTPWYTTE
+297 DLNNPKDLSAYFTE
-312 ALAKMSDDDKLNAMN
+312 EELAGMSDEDKMNQLNK
-327 NLWRNFCVSD
+327 LWQNYTISNT
-337 AFEPGSTAK
+337 FEPGSTFK
-346 PFTLATGLE
+346 PFTEAMGLDS
-355 TGALTGQE
+355 GSLRGDE
-363 TYVCQGGTWKGDWY
+363 TYICDGSEWVSGHEIHCV
-377 IQCHNTSGHGT
+377 NRSGHGT
-388 ENVDQAIANSCNVAL
+388 EDLRGALRDSCNDAL
-403 MAMADKIGVEDF
+403 MQMVRAIGPANFAKYSRE
-415 IRYQHIFGFGE
+415 YGFGQK
-426 YTGIDLPGEASTEN
+426 TGIDLPGEASTAS
-440 LIFTAEN
+440 LIFSE
-447 MGETDLATSSFGQSF
+447 EQLARTESNLAVSSFGQGF
-462 NVTMTQM
+462 NVTMIQLA
-469 VSAFSSLINGGY
+469 SSFCSLINGGNI
-481 YYQPHVVKQIQDENG
+481 YQPHVVKKIVDGSG
-496 NVIETNDPTLLR
+496 NTVQEISPVVTKE
-508 KTVSKQTSDRVK
+508 TVSQEVSDT
-520 EALRAVMTDGT
+520 LRDYMYTVVSEGT
-531 GVPANVEGYD
+531 GAKAAVEGYA

-548 AEKLP
+548 AEKVP
-553 RGNGDYLLSFI
+553 RGSGNYVVSFI
-564 GYAPQEN
+564 GFAPVDDPQ
-571 PEVVIYV
+571 VVVYV
-578 VIDEPNVENQEL
+578 VVDEPHVADQSHCSQ
-590 SSYVLELSQKIMAE
+590 SSYIAKNIFSQILPYMNIERMDSVAAE
-604 TFPYL
+604 
-609 NITRNGDAL
+609 
-618 PEDSGVREDVQQDF
+618 
-632 DENFEDTYSNQD
+632 
-644 GAYIDPNYQP
+644 
-654 DYDSWA
+654 
-660 TSPESSETTE
+660 

>member
-258 NEEMK
+258 NEEVK

-297 DLNNPRDLTPWYTTE
+297 DLNNPKDLSAYFTE
-312 ALAKMSDDDKLNAMN
+312 EELAGMSDEDKMNQLNK
-327 NLWRNFCVSD
+327 LWQNYTISNT
-337 AFEPGSTAK
+337 FEPGSTFK
-346 PFTLATGLE
+346 PFTEAMGLDS
-355 TGALTGQE
+355 GSLRGDE
-363 TYVCQGGTWKGDWY
+363 TYICDGSEWVSGHEIHCV
-377 IQCHNTSGHGT
+377 NRSGHGT
-388 ENVDQAIANSCNVAL
+388 EDLRGALRDSCNDAL
-403 MAMADKIGVEDF
+403 MQMVRAIGPANFAKYSRE
-415 IRYQHIFGFGE
+415 YGFGQK
-426 YTGIDLPGEASTEN
+426 TGIDLPGEASTAS
-440 LIFTAEN
+440 LIFSE
-447 MGETDLATSSFGQSF
+447 EQLARTESNLAVSSFGQGF
-462 NVTMTQM
+462 NVTMIQLA
-469 VSAFSSLINGGY
+469 SSFCSLINGGNI
-481 YYQPHVVKQIQDENG
+481 YQPHVVKKIVDGSG
-496 NVIETNDPTLLR
+496 NTVQEISPVVTKE
-508 KTVSKQTSDRVK
+508 TVSQEVSDT
-520 EALRAVMTDGT
+520 LRDYMYTVVSEGT
-531 GVPANVEGYD
+531 GAKAAVEGYA

-548 AEKLP
+548 AEKVP
-553 RGNGDYLLSFI
+553 RGSGNYVVSFI
-564 GYAPQEN
+564 GFAPVDDPQ
-571 PEVVIYV
+571 VVVYV
-578 VIDEPNVENQEL
+578 VVDEPHVADQSHCSQ
-590 SSYVLELSQKIMAE
+590 SSYIAKNIFSQILPYMNIERMDSVAAE
-604 TFPYL
+604 
-609 NITRNGDAL
+609 
-618 PEDSGVREDVQQDF
+618 
-632 DENFEDTYSNQD
+632 
-644 GAYIDPNYQP
+644 
-654 DYDSWA
+654 
-660 TSPESSETTE
+660 

>member
-297 DLNNPRDLTPWYTTE
+297 DLNNPKDLSAYFTE
-312 ALAKMSDDDKLNAMN
+312 EELAGMSDEDKMNQLNK
-327 NLWRNFCVSD
+327 LWQNYTISNT
-337 AFEPGSTAK
+337 FEPGSTFK
-346 PFTLATGLE
+346 PFTEAMGLDS
-355 TGALTGQE
+355 GSLRGDE
-363 TYVCQGGTWKGDWY
+363 TYICDGSEWVSGHEIHCV
-377 IQCHNTSGHGT
+377 NRSGHGT
-388 ENVDQAIANSCNVAL
+388 EDLRGALRDSCNDAL
-403 MAMADKIGVEDF
+403 MQMVRAIGSANFAKYSRE
-415 IRYQHIFGFGE
+415 YGFGQK
-426 YTGIDLPGEASTEN
+426 TGIDLPGEASTAS
-440 LIFTAEN
+440 LIFSE
-447 MGETDLATSSFGQSF
+447 EQLARTESNLAVSSFGQGF
-462 NVTMTQM
+462 NVTMIQLA
-469 VSAFSSLINGGY
+469 SSFCSLINGGNI
-481 YYQPHVVKQIQDENG
+481 YQPHVVKKIVDGSG
-496 NVIETNDPTLLR
+496 NTVQEISPVVTKE
-508 KTVSKQTSDRVK
+508 TVSQEVSDT
-520 EALRAVMTDGT
+520 LRDYMYTVVSEGT
-531 GVPANVEGYD
+531 GAKAAVEGYA

-548 AEKLP
+548 AEKVP
-553 RGNGDYLLSFI
+553 RGSGNYVVSFI
-564 GYAPQEN
+564 GFAPVDDPQ
-571 PEVVIYV
+571 VVVYV
-578 VIDEPNVENQEL
+578 VVDEPHVADQSHCSQ
-590 SSYVLELSQKIMAE
+590 SSYIAKNIFSQILPYMNIERMDSVAAE
-604 TFPYL
+604 
-609 NITRNGDAL
+609 
-618 PEDSGVREDVQQDF
+618 
-632 DENFEDTYSNQD
+632 
-644 GAYIDPNYQP
+644 
-654 DYDSWA
+654 
-660 TSPESSETTE
+660 

>member
-233 ENGYSLVATID
+233 DNGYSLVTTID

-297 DLNNPRDLTPWYTTE
+297 DLNNPKDLSAYFTE
-312 ALAKMSDDDKLNAMN
+312 EELAGMSDEDKMNQLNK
-327 NLWRNFCVSD
+327 LWQNYTISNT
-337 AFEPGSTAK
+337 FEPGSTFK
-346 PFTLATGLE
+346 PFTEAMGLDS
-355 TGALTGQE
+355 GSLRGDE
-363 TYVCQGGTWKGDWY
+363 TYICDGSEWVSGHEIHCV
-377 IQCHNTSGHGT
+377 NRSGHGT
-388 ENVDQAIANSCNVAL
+388 EDLRGALRDSCNDAL
-403 MAMADKIGVEDF
+403 MQMVRAIGPANFAKYSRE
-415 IRYQHIFGFGE
+415 YGFGQK
-426 YTGIDLPGEASTEN
+426 TGIDLPGEASTGS
-440 LIFTAEN
+440 LIFSE
-447 MGETDLATSSFGQSF
+447 EQLAQTESNLAVSSFGQGF
-462 NVTMTQM
+462 NVTMIQLA
-469 VSAFSSLINGGY
+469 SSFCSLINGGNIY
-481 YYQPHVVKQIQDENG
+481 HPHVVKKIVDGSG
-496 NVIETNDPTLLR
+496 NTVQEISPVVTKE
-508 KTVSKQTSDRVK
+508 TVSQEVSDT
-520 EALRAVMTDGT
+520 LRDYMYTVVSEGAG
-531 GVPANVEGYD
+531 AKAAVEGYA

-548 AEKLP
+548 AEKVP
-553 RGNGDYLLSFI
+553 RGSGNYVVSFI
-564 GYAPQEN
+564 GFAPVDDPQ
-571 PEVVIYV
+571 VVVYV
-578 VIDEPNVENQEL
+578 VVDEPHVADQSHCSQ
-590 SSYVLELSQKIMAE
+590 SSYIAKNIFSQILPYMNIERMDSVAAE
-604 TFPYL
+604 
-609 NITRNGDAL
+609 
-618 PEDSGVREDVQQDF
+618 
-632 DENFEDTYSNQD
+632 
-644 GAYIDPNYQP
+644 
-654 DYDSWA
+654 
-660 TSPESSETTE
+660 

>member
-1 MARQIRRSR
+1 MARQIRRIR

-297 DLNNPRDLTPWYTTE
+297 DLNNPKDLSAYFTE
-312 ALAKMSDDDKLNAMN
+312 EELAGMSDEDKMNQLNK
-327 NLWRNFCVSD
+327 LWQNYTISNT
-337 AFEPGSTAK
+337 FEPGSTFK
-346 PFTLATGLE
+346 PFTEAMGLDS
-355 TGALTGQE
+355 GSLRGDE
-363 TYVCQGGTWKGDWY
+363 TYICDGSEWVSGHEIHCV
-377 IQCHNTSGHGT
+377 NRSGHGT
-388 ENVDQAIANSCNVAL
+388 EDLRGALRDSCNDAL
-403 MAMADKIGVEDF
+403 MQMVRAIGPANFAKYSRE
-415 IRYQHIFGFGE
+415 YGFGQK
-426 YTGIDLPGEASTEN
+426 TGIDLPGEASTAS
-440 LIFTAEN
+440 LIFSE
-447 MGETDLATSSFGQSF
+447 EQLARTESNLAVSSFGQGF
-462 NVTMTQM
+462 NVTMIQLA
-469 VSAFSSLINGGY
+469 SSFCSLINGGNI
-481 YYQPHVVKQIQDENG
+481 YQPHVVKKIVDGSG
-496 NVIETNDPTLLR
+496 NTVQEISPVVTKE
-508 KTVSKQTSDRVK
+508 TVSQEVSDT
-520 EALRAVMTDGT
+520 LRDYMYTVVSEGT
-531 GVPANVEGYD
+531 GAKAAVEGYA

-548 AEKLP
+548 AEKVP
-553 RGNGDYLLSFI
+553 RGSGNYVVSFI
-564 GYAPQEN
+564 GFAPVDDPQ
-571 PEVVIYV
+571 VVVYV
-578 VIDEPNVENQEL
+578 VVDEPHVADQSHCSQ
-590 SSYVLELSQKIMAE
+590 SSYIAKNIFSQILPYMNIERMDSVAAE
-604 TFPYL
+604 
-609 NITRNGDAL
+609 
-618 PEDSGVREDVQQDF
+618 
-632 DENFEDTYSNQD
+632 
-644 GAYIDPNYQP
+644 
-654 DYDSWA
+654 
-660 TSPESSETTE
+660 

>member
-297 DLNNPRDLTPWYTTE
+297 DLNNPKDLSAYFTE
-312 ALAKMSDDDKLNAMN
+312 EELAGMSDEDKMNQLNK
-327 NLWRNFCVSD
+327 LWQNYTISNT
-337 AFEPGSTAK
+337 FEPGSTFK
-346 PFTLATGLE
+346 LFTEAMGLDS
-355 TGALTGQE
+355 GSLRGDE
-363 TYVCQGGTWKGDWY
+363 TYICDGSEWVSGHEIHCV
-377 IQCHNTSGHGT
+377 NRSGHGT
-388 ENVDQAIANSCNVAL
+388 EDLRGALRDSCNDAL
-403 MAMADKIGVEDF
+403 MQMVRAIGPANFAKYSRE
-415 IRYQHIFGFGE
+415 YGFGQK
-426 YTGIDLPGEASTEN
+426 TGIDLPGEASTAS
-440 LIFTAEN
+440 LIFSE
-447 MGETDLATSSFGQSF
+447 EQLARTESNLAVSSFGQGF
-462 NVTMTQM
+462 NVTMIQLA
-469 VSAFSSLINGGY
+469 SSFCSLINGGNI
-481 YYQPHVVKQIQDENG
+481 YQPHVVKKIVDGSG
-496 NVIETNDPTLLR
+496 NTVQEISPVVTKE
-508 KTVSKQTSDRVK
+508 TVSQEVSDT
-520 EALRAVMTDGT
+520 LRDYMYTVVSEGT
-531 GVPANVEGYD
+531 GAKAAVEGYA

-548 AEKLP
+548 AEKVP
-553 RGNGDYLLSFI
+553 RGSGNYVVSFI
-564 GYAPQEN
+564 GFAPVDDPQ
-571 PEVVIYV
+571 VMVYV
-578 VIDEPNVENQEL
+578 VVDEPHVADQSHCSQ
-590 SSYVLELSQKIMAE
+590 SSYIAKNIFSQILPYMNIERMDSVAAE
-604 TFPYL
+604 
-609 NITRNGDAL
+609 
-618 PEDSGVREDVQQDF
+618 
-632 DENFEDTYSNQD
+632 
-644 GAYIDPNYQP
+644 
-654 DYDSWA
+654 
-660 TSPESSETTE
+660 

>member
-297 DLNNPRDLTPWYTTE
+297 DLNNPKDLSAYFTE
-312 ALAKMSDDDKLNAMN
+312 EELAGMSDEDKMNQLNK
-327 NLWRNFCVSD
+327 LWQNYTISNT
-337 AFEPGSTAK
+337 FEPGSTFK
-346 PFTLATGLE
+346 PFTEAMGLDS
-355 TGALTGQE
+355 GSLRGDE
-363 TYVCQGGTWKGDWY
+363 TYICDGSEWVSGHEIHCV
-377 IQCHNTSGHGT
+377 NRSGHGT
-388 ENVDQAIANSCNVAL
+388 EDLRGALRDSCNDAL
-403 MAMADKIGVEDF
+403 MQMVRTIGPANFAKYSRE
-415 IRYQHIFGFGE
+415 YGFGQK
-426 YTGIDLPGEASTEN
+426 TGIDLPGEASTAS
-440 LIFTAEN
+440 LIFSE
-447 MGETDLATSSFGQSF
+447 EQLARTESNLAVSSFGQGF
-462 NVTMTQM
+462 NVTMIQLA
-469 VSAFSSLINGGY
+469 SSFCSLINGGNI
-481 YYQPHVVKQIQDENG
+481 YQPHVVKKIVDGSG
-496 NVIETNDPTLLR
+496 NTVQEISPVVTKE
-508 KTVSKQTSDRVK
+508 TVSQEVSDT
-520 EALRAVMTDGT
+520 LRDYMYTVVSEGT
-531 GVPANVEGYD
+531 GAKAAVEGYA

-548 AEKLP
+548 AEKVP
-553 RGNGDYLLSFI
+553 RGSGNYVVSFI
-564 GYAPQEN
+564 GFAPVDDPQ
-571 PEVVIYV
+571 VVVYV
-578 VIDEPNVENQEL
+578 VVDEPHVADQSHCSQ
-590 SSYVLELSQKIMAE
+590 SSYIAKNIFSQIL
-604 TFPYL
+604 PYM
-609 NITRNGDAL
+609 NIERM
-618 PEDSGVREDVQQDF
+618 DSV
-632 DENFEDTYSNQD
+632 
-644 GAYIDPNYQP
+644 
-654 DYDSWA
+654 A
-660 TSPESSETTE
+660 TE

>member
-1 MARQIRRSR
+1 
-10 RKKPKK
+10 
-16 LLRRM
+16 M

-92 VILDSKVLHANEEKI
+92 VILDSKVLYANEEKI

-297 DLNNPRDLTPWYTTE
+297 DLNNPKDLSAYFTE
-312 ALAKMSDDDKLNAMN
+312 EELAGMSDEDKMNQLNK
-327 NLWRNFCVSD
+327 LWQNYTISNT
-337 AFEPGSTAK
+337 FEPGSTFK
-346 PFTLATGLE
+346 PFTEAMGLDS
-355 TGALTGQE
+355 GSLRGDE
-363 TYVCQGGTWKGDWY
+363 TYICDGSEWVSGHEIHCV
-377 IQCHNTSGHGT
+377 NRSGHGT
-388 ENVDQAIANSCNVAL
+388 EDLRGALRDSCNDAL
-403 MAMADKIGVEDF
+403 MQMVRAIGPANFAKYSRE
-415 IRYQHIFGFGE
+415 YGFGQK
-426 YTGIDLPGEASTEN
+426 TGIDLPGEASTAS
-440 LIFTAEN
+440 LIFSE
-447 MGETDLATSSFGQSF
+447 EQLARTESNLAVSSFGQGF
-462 NVTMTQM
+462 NVTMIQLA
-469 VSAFSSLINGGY
+469 SSFCSLINGGNI
-481 YYQPHVVKQIQDENG
+481 YQPHVVKKIVDGSG
-496 NVIETNDPTLLR
+496 NTVQEISPVVTKE
-508 KTVSKQTSDRVK
+508 TVSQEVSDT
-520 EALRAVMTDGT
+520 LRDYMYTVVSEGT
-531 GVPANVEGYD
+531 GAKAAVEGYA

-548 AEKLP
+548 AEKVP
-553 RGNGDYLLSFI
+553 RGSGNYVVSFI
-564 GYAPQEN
+564 GFAPVDDPQ
-571 PEVVIYV
+571 VVVYV
-578 VIDEPNVENQEL
+578 VVDEPHVADQSHCSQ
-590 SSYVLELSQKIMAE
+590 SSYIAKNIFSQILPYMNIERMDSVAAE
-604 TFPYL
+604 
-609 NITRNGDAL
+609 
-618 PEDSGVREDVQQDF
+618 
-632 DENFEDTYSNQD
+632 
-644 GAYIDPNYQP
+644 
-654 DYDSWA
+654 
-660 TSPESSETTE
+660 

>member
-211 TNGRSYG
+211 TNGRAYG

-297 DLNNPRDLTPWYTTE
+297 DLNNPKDLSAYFTE
-312 ALAKMSDDDKLNAMN
+312 EELAGMSDEDKMNQLNK
-327 NLWRNFCVSD
+327 LWQNYTISNT
-337 AFEPGSTAK
+337 FEPGSTFK
-346 PFTLATGLE
+346 PFTEAMGLDS
-355 TGALTGQE
+355 GSLRGDE
-363 TYVCQGGTWKGDWY
+363 TYICDGSEWVSGHEIHCV
-377 IQCHNTSGHGT
+377 NRSGHGT
-388 ENVDQAIANSCNVAL
+388 EDLRGALRDSCNDAL
-403 MAMADKIGVEDF
+403 MQMVRAIGPANFAKYSRE
-415 IRYQHIFGFGE
+415 YGFGQK
-426 YTGIDLPGEASTEN
+426 TGIDLPGEASTAS
-440 LIFTAEN
+440 LIFSE
-447 MGETDLATSSFGQSF
+447 EQLARTESNLAVSSFGQGF
-462 NVTMTQM
+462 NVTMIQLA
-469 VSAFSSLINGGY
+469 SSFCSLINGGNI
-481 YYQPHVVKQIQDENG
+481 YQPHVVKKIVDGSG
-496 NVIETNDPTLLR
+496 NTVQEISPVVTKE
-508 KTVSKQTSDRVK
+508 TVSQEVSDT
-520 EALRAVMTDGT
+520 LRDYMYTVVSEGT
-531 GVPANVEGYD
+531 GAKAAVEGYA

-548 AEKLP
+548 AEKVP
-553 RGNGDYLLSFI
+553 RGSGNYVVSFI
-564 GYAPQEN
+564 GFAPVDDPQ
-571 PEVVIYV
+571 VVVYV
-578 VIDEPNVENQEL
+578 VVDEPHVADQSHCSQ
-590 SSYVLELSQKIMAE
+590 SSYIAKNIFSQILPYMNIERMDSVAAE
-604 TFPYL
+604 
-609 NITRNGDAL
+609 
-618 PEDSGVREDVQQDF
+618 
-632 DENFEDTYSNQD
+632 
-644 GAYIDPNYQP
+644 
-654 DYDSWA
+654 
-660 TSPESSETTE
+660 

>member
-223 SNLEQTVIEP
+223 SNLEQTVTEP

-297 DLNNPRDLTPWYTTE
+297 DLNNPKDLSAYFTE
-312 ALAKMSDDDKLNAMN
+312 EELAGMSDEDKMNQLNK
-327 NLWRNFCVSD
+327 LWQNYTISNT
-337 AFEPGSTAK
+337 FEPGSTFK
-346 PFTLATGLE
+346 PFTEAMGLDS
-355 TGALTGQE
+355 GSLRGDE
-363 TYVCQGGTWKGDWY
+363 TYICDGSEWVSGHEIHCV
-377 IQCHNTSGHGT
+377 NRSGHGT
-388 ENVDQAIANSCNVAL
+388 EDLRGALRDSCNDAL
-403 MAMADKIGVEDF
+403 MQMVRAIGPANFAKYSRE
-415 IRYQHIFGFGE
+415 YGFGQK
-426 YTGIDLPGEASTEN
+426 TGIDLPGEASTAS
-440 LIFTAEN
+440 LIFSE
-447 MGETDLATSSFGQSF
+447 EQLARTESNLAVSSFGQGF
-462 NVTMTQM
+462 NVTMIQLA
-469 VSAFSSLINGGY
+469 SSFCSLINGGNI
-481 YYQPHVVKQIQDENG
+481 YQPHVVKKIVDGSG
-496 NVIETNDPTLLR
+496 NTVQEISPVVTKE
-508 KTVSKQTSDRVK
+508 TVSQEVSDT
-520 EALRAVMTDGT
+520 LRDYMYTVVSEGT
-531 GVPANVEGYD
+531 GAKAAVEGYA

-548 AEKLP
+548 AEKVP
-553 RGNGDYLLSFI
+553 RGSGNYVVSFI
-564 GYAPQEN
+564 GFAPVDDPQ
-571 PEVVIYV
+571 VVVYV
-578 VIDEPNVENQEL
+578 VVDEPHVADQSHCSQ
-590 SSYVLELSQKIMAE
+590 SSYIAKNIFSQILPYMNIERMDSVAAE
-604 TFPYL
+604 
-609 NITRNGDAL
+609 
-618 PEDSGVREDVQQDF
+618 
-632 DENFEDTYSNQD
+632 
-644 GAYIDPNYQP
+644 
-654 DYDSWA
+654 
-660 TSPESSETTE
+660 

>member
-297 DLNNPRDLTPWYTTE
+297 DLNNPKDLSAYFTE
-312 ALAKMSDDDKLNAMN
+312 EELAGMSDEDKMNQLNK
-327 NLWRNFCVSD
+327 LWQNYTITNT
-337 AFEPGSTAK
+337 FEPGSTFK
-346 PFTLATGLE
+346 PFTEAMGLDS
-355 TGALTGQE
+355 GSLRGDE
-363 TYVCQGGTWKGDWY
+363 TYICDGGEWVSGHE
-377 IQCHNTSGHGT
+377 IGCVNRNGHGT
-388 ENVDQAIANSCNVAL
+388 EDLRGALRDSCNDAL
-403 MAMADKIGVEDF
+403 MQMVRAIGPANFAKYSRE
-415 IRYQHIFGFGE
+415 YGFGQK
-426 YTGIDLPGEASTEN
+426 TGIDLPGEASTAS
-440 LIFTAEN
+440 LIFSE
-447 MGETDLATSSFGQSF
+447 EQLAQTESNLAVSSFGQGF
-462 NVTMTQM
+462 NVTMIQLA
-469 VSAFSSLINGGY
+469 SSFCSLINGGNI
-481 YYQPHVVKQIQDENG
+481 YQPHVVKKIVDDSG
-496 NVIETNDPTLLR
+496 NTVQEISPVVTKE
-508 KTVSKQTSDRVK
+508 TVSQEVSDT
-520 EALRAVMTDGT
+520 LRDYMYTVVSEGT
-531 GVPANVEGYD
+531 GAKAAVEGYA

-548 AEKLP
+548 AEKIP
-553 RGNGDYLLSFI
+553 RGSGNYVVSFI
-564 GYAPQEN
+564 GFAPVDDPQ
-571 PEVVIYV
+571 VVVYV
-578 VIDEPNVENQEL
+578 VVDEPHVEAQDHCSQ
-590 SSYVLELSQKIMAE
+590 SSYIAKKIFSQILPYMNIDRMDSVAAE
-604 TFPYL
+604 
-609 NITRNGDAL
+609 
-618 PEDSGVREDVQQDF
+618 
-632 DENFEDTYSNQD
+632 
-644 GAYIDPNYQP
+644 
-654 DYDSWA
+654 
-660 TSPESSETTE
+660 